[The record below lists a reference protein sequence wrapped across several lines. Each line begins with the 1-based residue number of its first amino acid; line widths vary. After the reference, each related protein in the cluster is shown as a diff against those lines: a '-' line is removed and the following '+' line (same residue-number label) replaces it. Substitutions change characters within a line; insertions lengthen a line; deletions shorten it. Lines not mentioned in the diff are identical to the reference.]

1 MIRFDVKCKFFYLL
15 LVLPASSEITA
26 GFYWRLVCGG
36 VFECSVG
43 LVSVF
48 SVACFGVF
56 GLFDV

>member
-26 GFYWRLVCGG
+26 GFYWRLGCGDVFLCFVDLVG
-36 VFECSVG
+36 VFSAASTG
-43 LVSVF
+43 
-48 SVACFGVF
+48 GF